1 MQKES
6 VASAFVPLREI
17 ESSMASG
24 AETIGAVFP
33 RQPCAAA
40 ATPKASLPLPLP
52 LPRPDVDF
60 CFAADSNEEN
70 KCPGGGAGAN
80 MAAPFATTSP
90 FSLLALISR
99 RGELSGL
106 LLVIARQEGIADR
119 RRCRRCLYTGG
130 RHGQQNARH
139 LSPSARAAP
148 PSLFACPTRPRG
160 IPTRR
165 ARYDGA
171 EVHRPGRDRP
181 AFPADQYVGRERACL
196 LPGFVPIL
204 DVLRRWLRLEWAR
217 GQPDLAPGRARHRT
231 PGLQG
236 SARSWTTRRAP
247 VHARA
252 PVHDHGEL

>member
-24 AETIGAVFP
+24 AETIGAVFR

-60 CFAADSNEEN
+60 CFAAHSNEER
-70 KCPGGGAGAN
+70 KCGQRTWQRLAAGQ
-80 MAAPFATTSP
+80 P

-119 RRCRRCLYTGG
+119 
-130 RHGQQNARH
+130 
-139 LSPSARAAP
+139 
-148 PSLFACPTRPRG
+148 
-160 IPTRR
+160 
-165 ARYDGA
+165 
-171 EVHRPGRDRP
+171 
-181 AFPADQYVGRERACL
+181 
-196 LPGFVPIL
+196 
-204 DVLRRWLRLEWAR
+204 
-217 GQPDLAPGRARHRT
+217 
-231 PGLQG
+231 
-236 SARSWTTRRAP
+236 
-247 VHARA
+247 
-252 PVHDHGEL
+252 